1 MIAKKGLRVYT
12 KPINIL
18 TNNNNNNMETR
29 NVEIKDPET
38 AKRFI
43 GGRNVEIKDPKTA
56 KWVICGPITGYDVEE
71 RRKEFERAVQLIRMG
86 YGNVAIFNPLKNGL
100 PEDASYSDNMMC
112 ALEHLVDSDV
122 VMFLP
127 GWEESRGCLNVLKF
141 ARRLNLQIF
150 GLTFI
155 TEAALDRYIESHPLN
170 HHQ

>member
-38 AKRFI
+38 AKWFI

-56 KWVICGPITGYDVEE
+56 KWFICGPITGYDVEE

-86 YGNVAIFNPLKNGL
+86 YGNVEIFNPLKNGL
-100 PEDASYSDNMMC
+100 PEDASYSDHMMC

-122 VMFLP
+122 VMFTP
-127 GWEESRGCLNVLKF
+127 GWEKSRGCLNVLKF
-141 ARRLNLQIF
+141 ARRLNLPLF
-150 GLTFI
+150 GLTGG
-155 TEAALDRYIESHPLN
+155 TDASLDHYIASHPLN